1 MSYLAKLTKIDGEN
15 RFLIKYNFMCK
26 FVINETAP
34 NRDVFRLGNTH
45 SLILVINQL
54 NAQNLV
60 L

>member
-1 MSYLAKLTKIDGEN
+1 MY
-15 RFLIKYNFMCK
+15 K
-26 FVINETAP
+26 FVIKETAP
-34 NRDVFRLGNTH
+34 NHDAFRLDNTH